1 MYANWVFLYERL
13 PYATSV
19 WIAEN
24 DAFIHAV
31 PLSALYI
38 YFGLMCIRKSN
49 SFVFRFSIFGHS
61 IHNIAL
67 DSMEKPKSPGPC
79 FNLFVVIAY
88 YARWFCGPYNSLS
101 ISPFSCSDTFCV
113 FLFFFTFC
121 IWLLCVCAFLGILS
135 LACRHM
141 HLKWMDSFFSLRW
154 SLLLFCIFKW
164 TWQRA
169 KYFGSSLCV
178 IFCFWQIHEKRR

>member
-1 MYANWVFLYERL
+1 MLYRFQPYTFISAWCAFANQIHLCFGFRFLAILYT
-13 PYATSV
+13 TSH
-19 WIAEN
+19 WIAWKN
-24 DAFIHAV
+24 RNLQAPVLTCLSSSPIMRDDSVVPIIHFQFLHFHV
-31 PLSALYI
+31 PI
-38 YFGLMCIRKSN
+38 PFVYFF
-49 SFVFRFSIFGHS
+49 SFS
-61 IHNIAL
+61 
-67 DSMEKPKSPGPC
+67 
-79 FNLFVVIAY
+79 LFASG
-88 YARWFCGPYNSLS
+88 C
-101 ISPFSCSDTFCV
+101 CV
-113 FLFFFTFC
+113 
-121 IWLLCVCAFLGILS
+121 CVCAFSGILS